1 MKSML
6 ATHLVFALA
15 AGSVAIACGSGD
27 DDASGAL
34 DQANKG
40 SGGKASVSVGGK
52 STVPVT
58 GGSSG
63 TNAAGGSSGSSGSN
77 TGNTGPYMLPDGYKE
92 GELGGWLLGVPEVAG
107 EAPPDVGEDGTTS
120 CGSTILGIVR
130 DFKRGDRDGG
140 HPDFETFTGD
150 GQTGIVKQD
159 LGSDDKPV
167 YANVD
172 PKKFTTTEDNFNEWY
187 NDRDDNAP
195 YYIYF
200 SLEPDPAHD
209 NYPTF
214 SSHQFF
220 PLDGKGFGNE
230 DNSHNYHFTTEVHT
244 KFQYNGGEIFEF
256 SGDDDL
262 WVFINKKLAIDL
274 GGLHKSQTKRTE
286 LDKDAAKLGITKGNV
301 YALDLF
307 HAERHTDKSNFT
319 VVSNL
324 NFVDCGVIVPS
335 TPVR

>member
-6 ATHLVFALA
+6 ATHLMFALGVGALGA
-15 AGSVAIACGSGD
+15 ACSGD
-27 DDASGAL
+27 DDSGGAL
-34 DQANKG
+34 DNKG
-40 SGGKASVSVGGK
+40 TGGKVAVSVGGK
-52 STVPVT
+52 TSVSLN
-58 GGSSG
+58 GGS
-63 TNAAGGSSGSSGSN
+63 GGSSGSSGSTNMN
-77 TGNTGPYMLPDGYKE
+77 TGNTGPYMLPAGYTK
-92 GELGGWLLGVPEVAG
+92 GDLGGWLLGEPEVDG
-107 EAPPDVGEDGTTS
+107 QAPPDVGEEGSS

-130 DFKRGDRDGG
+130 DFKRGDRTGG
-140 HPDFETFTGD
+140 HPDFETFTGK
-150 GQTGIVKQD
+150 GQTGIVEND
-159 LGSDDKPV
+159 LGTDDKPV
-167 YANVD
+167 YNPD
-172 PKKFTTTEDNFNEWY
+172 TTKMFTTTEDNFNEWY
-187 NDRDDNAP
+187 NDRPDNKP

-200 SLEPDPAHD
+200 SLQPDPAHQ

-214 SSHQFF
+214 SSHAFF
-220 PLDGKGFGNE
+220 PLDGKGWGNE
-230 DNSHNYHFTTEVHT
+230 DNTHNYHFTTEVHT
-244 KFQYNGGEIFEF
+244 KFQYNGGETFEF

-274 GGLHKSQTKRTE
+274 GGLHPSQTKDTN
-286 LDKDAAKLGITKGNV
+286 LDRDAQKLGITKGQI

>member
-6 ATHLVFALA
+6 ATHLVFALT
-15 AGSVAIACGSGD
+15 AGTVAVACGSGD
-27 DDASGAL
+27 DDSGAL
-34 DQANKG
+34 DKG
-40 SGGKASVSVGGK
+40 TGGKAAVSVGGK
-52 STVPVT
+52 STVIVS

-63 TNAAGGSSGSSGSN
+63 TSGSSGSNNMN
-77 TGNTGPYMLPDGYKE
+77 TGNTGPYALPTGYTE
-92 GELGGWLLGVPEVAG
+92 GDLGGWLLGEPEVAG
-107 EAPPDVGEDGTTS
+107 ELPPDVGEDGAN

-130 DFKRGDRDGG
+130 DFKRGDRSGG
-140 HPDFETFTGD
+140 HPDFEKFTGK
-150 GQTGIVKQD
+150 GQTGIVMTD
-159 LGSDDKPV
+159 LGDDDKPV
-167 YANVD
+167 YNPD
-172 PKKFTTTEDNFNEWY
+172 TEKKFTTTEDNFDEWY
-187 NDRDDNAP
+187 NDRDDNKP

-200 SLEPDPAHD
+200 SLEPDPAHN

-214 SSHQFF
+214 SSHLFF
-220 PLDGKGFGNE
+220 PLDGKGYGNE
-230 DNSHNYHFTTEVHT
+230 DFSHNYHFTTEVHT

-256 SGDDDL
+256 TGDDDL

-274 GGLHKSQTKRTE
+274 GGLHESKTLGTD
-286 LDKDAAKLGITKGNV
+286 LDKDAGKLGITKGNV